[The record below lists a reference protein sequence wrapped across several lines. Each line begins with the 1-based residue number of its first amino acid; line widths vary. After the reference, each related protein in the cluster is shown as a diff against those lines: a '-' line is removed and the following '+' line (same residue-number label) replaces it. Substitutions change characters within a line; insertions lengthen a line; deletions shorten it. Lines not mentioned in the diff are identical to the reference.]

1 MSVFEKGYLD
11 SDAEKK
17 KEFILNSYR
26 KIFDIYTSII
36 EDAHSLLNKSYSL
49 IDDSA
54 NKLILV
60 ALYMRTLTLYQSI
73 YFIAQRGMLAETRIL
88 LRSLIETV
96 FYLAALS
103 NDESVS
109 QVLQIKDENQKLK
122 SVNRILNSKTKIN
135 NLPSHSEL
143 NKIKQD
149 IEKRIEVISV
159 PNKSIEEF
167 SRIAKMHDYYLTVY
181 SQLCNSVHTNLIDLE
196 AHVVYRDDKLI
207 GLSYGPTDDHLILN
221 LKTAIEVIL
230 NSMNAINKSFNL
242 GSESLI
248 QKKHLELKN
257 YK

>member
-11 SDAEKK
+11 SDAEEK
-17 KEFILNSYR
+17 KEFILKSYR
-26 KIFDIYTSII
+26 RIFDIYTSII

-49 IDDSA
+49 INDFTD
-54 NKLILV
+54 KLIMV

-73 YFIAQRGMLAETRIL
+73 YFIAQRGLLAETRIL
-88 LRSLIETV
+88 LRSLIETG

-103 NDESVS
+103 NDESIS

-122 SVNRILNSKTKIN
+122 SVNRILNSKTKII

-149 IEKRIEVISV
+149 IGNRIGVISV
-159 PNKSIEEF
+159 PNKSIEEL
-167 SRIAKMHDYYLTVY
+167 SKIAKMHDYYLTVY
-181 SQLCNSVHTNLIDLE
+181 SQLCTSVHTNLTDLE
-196 AHVVYRDDKLI
+196 TYVVYKDDKLI
-207 GLSYGPTDDHLILN
+207 GLSYGPTDDHLLLN

-230 NSMNAINKSFNL
+230 NSMDAINKFFNL
-242 GSESLI
+242 EFESLI
-248 QKKHLELKN
+248 HKKHLELKN